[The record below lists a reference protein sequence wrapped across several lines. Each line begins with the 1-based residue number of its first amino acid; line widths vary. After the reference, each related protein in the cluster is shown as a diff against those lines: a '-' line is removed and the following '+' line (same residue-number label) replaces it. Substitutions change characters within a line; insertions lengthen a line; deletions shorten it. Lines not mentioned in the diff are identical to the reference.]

1 MKLKTFLFLLII
13 SLSAHAVIEAQN
25 TPEKAK
31 LPVSG
36 QEFEFLKHGNGPKG
50 KIGDFIKFGIL
61 VAGDNGQVFADRRK
75 EPNFG
80 LDKIVAVDSNV
91 MPVVEM
97 VYSLAVGDSVRMVVP
112 LSEENKIPGHESV
125 KSIIYTINAV
135 EILDEAAMQAMKAAE
150 SEKQAKLMESGK
162 VREAEVKLTVDD
174 LLKKYKAGE
183 LKKDIIKTAS
193 GLEYYVVNKANG
205 VKVQNGEMISVDY
218 YGALISDGSSFDN
231 SFARGQKIQFT
242 AGAGQMIKGWDEAL
256 LLLNH
261 GDKAILFIPYQLAYG
276 EAGRPP
282 VIPEKANLSFYIEI
296 E

>member
-1 MKLKTFLFLLII
+1 MKLKTFLFLLIM
-13 SLSAHAVIEAQN
+13 SLNAFAVIEAQN
-25 TPEKAK
+25 TPIKAK
-31 LPVSG
+31 LTVSG
-36 QEFEFLKHGNGPKG
+36 QEFEYLRKGNGPKG

-61 VAGDNGQVFADRRK
+61 VTGDNGQVFADRRK

-80 LDKIVAVDSNV
+80 LDKIIAVDSSV

-97 VYSLAVGDSVRMVVP
+97 VYSLAVGDSVRMVMP
-112 LSEENKIPGHESV
+112 IGEENKIPGHEDI
-125 KSIIYTINAV
+125 KSIVYTINV
-135 EILDEAAMQAMKAAE
+135 VDIMDEAKMQTIQAAE

-162 VREAEVKLTVDD
+162 VREAEVKLVVDD
-174 LLKKYKAGE
+174 LLKKFKAGE
-183 LKKDIIKTAS
+183 LKKDIVQTAS
-193 GLEYYVVNKANG
+193 GLEYFVVNKAKG
-205 VKVQNGEMISVDY
+205 AKVQNGEMISVDY
-218 YGALISDGSSFDN
+218 YGALISDASSFDN
-231 SFARGQKIQFT
+231 SFGRGQKIQFT
-242 AGAGQMIKGWDEAL
+242 AGAGQMIKGWDEAM

>member
-1 MKLKTFLFLLII
+1 MRLKTFLFFLIM
-13 SLSAHAVIEAQN
+13 SLNALVVIEAQN
-25 TPEKAK
+25 TPVKAK
-31 LPVSG
+31 LTVSG
-36 QEFEFLKHGNGPKG
+36 QEFEYLRKGNGPKG
-50 KIGDFIKFGIL
+50 KIGDYIKFGIL

-97 VYSLAVGDSVRMVVP
+97 VYSLAVGDSVRMIMP
-112 LSEENKIPGHESV
+112 IGEENKIPGHEDI
-125 KSIIYTINAV
+125 KSIVYTINV
-135 EILDEAAMQAMKAAE
+135 VDIMDEAKMQTIKAAE

-162 VREAEVKLTVDD
+162 VREAEVKLVVDD

-183 LKKDIIKTAS
+183 LKKDIVQTAS
-193 GLEYYVVNKANG
+193 GLEYFVVNKAKG
-205 VKVQNGEMISVDY
+205 TKVQNGEMISVDY
-218 YGALISDGSSFDN
+218 YGALISDASSFDN
-231 SFARGQKIQFT
+231 SFGRGQKIQFT
-242 AGAGQMIKGWDEAL
+242 AGAGQMIKGWDEAM

-261 GDKAILFIPYQLAYG
+261 GDIAILFIPYQLAYG
-276 EAGRPP
+276 ETGRPP